1 MNEPRRIEHP
11 LYKLLQ
17 EENIPAFNAAR
28 TRGESVNLSGA
39 YLRGLD
45 LRGMDARG
53 LDLSDAYLRSAD
65 LRGIDFRETR
75 IEGASLHEAKISG
88 VYFPVDISAHEI
100 FLSVDRGTRLRAQ
113 R

>member
-1 MNEPRRIEHP
+1 MSEPLRIDHP
-11 LYKLLQ
+11 LYDLLQ

-28 TRGESVNLSGA
+28 ARGESVDLRGA

-45 LRGMDARG
+45 LRGMDAHG

-65 LRGIDFRETR
+65 LRGIDFRECR

-88 VYFPVDISAHEI
+88 VYFPAEISAHEI